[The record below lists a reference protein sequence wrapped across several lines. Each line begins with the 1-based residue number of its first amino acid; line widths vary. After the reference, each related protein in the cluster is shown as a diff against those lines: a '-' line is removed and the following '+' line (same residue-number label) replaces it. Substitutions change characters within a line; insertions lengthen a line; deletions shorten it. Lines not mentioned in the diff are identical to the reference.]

1 MTGPRTTSA
10 HPYAALEYVEALGH
24 IGKCVAVPEWD
35 GFVLSRAL
43 PQGDDEDA
51 IGSYPFATLARDAH
65 LSAGLQRLAVQG
77 LVSLIL
83 VPDPF
88 HAPGRAQF
96 EQAFDLCAPFKTHYL
111 IDPSHAGEP
120 TKHHRDRMRRGMR
133 RCCVRQVQLA
143 GHQGAWNALYS
154 GLAQKHDIRGA
165 AAFTPRYFEMLAAN
179 PLMTTFAAYVGEEIA
194 AMTIWFAY
202 DGVVYNHLTASNA
215 AGYANGANF
224 ALYGAAIEHF
234 RGEGVIDL
242 GGGSGF
248 RDDPDDGLATFKRG
262 FSNAST
268 QALLC
273 GAILDRERY
282 GELSRAKTN
291 TAFFPA
297 YRG

>member
-1 MTGPRTTSA
+1 MTNSPPTGA
-10 HPYAALEYVEALGH
+10 HPYAALEYGEALGH
-24 IGKCVAVPEWD
+24 IGQCIAVPEWD
-35 GFVLSRAL
+35 SFVLSRAL
-43 PQGDDEDA
+43 RHGDGEDA
-51 IGSYPFATLARDAH
+51 IGSYPLATLARDAD
-65 LSAGLQRLAVQG
+65 LRAGLKRLAEMG

-88 HAPGRAQF
+88 HAPDRAQC
-96 EQAFDLCAPFKTHYL
+96 ERALDVCRPFKTHYL
-111 IDPSHAGEP
+111 VDPAHSIEP
-120 TKHHRDRMRRGMR
+120 TKHHRDRLRRGMR
-133 RCCVRQVQLA
+133 RCRVRQARLA
-143 GHQGAWNALYS
+143 DHLSAWKALYS

-165 AAFTPRYFEMLAAN
+165 AAFAPRYFEMLAAN
-179 PLMTTFAAYVGEEIA
+179 PLMTTFAAFVGEEIA

-248 RDDPDDGLATFKRG
+248 RDDPDDGLAAFKRG
-262 FSNAST
+262 FSNART
-268 QALLC
+268 QALIC

-282 GELSRAKTN
+282 RELARAKTN
-291 TAFFPA
+291 TDFFPA